1 MFTLVATIKAIR
13 WIFKKH
19 PCMLDIHTT
28 PSAPVSRIG
37 FNGRH
42 TIMRAFFS
50 TYFATIIHDL
60 MCTIKP
66 ISIFFTVLNIPLLPS
81 FGVHIDYL
89 NITLC
94 LLDLFHGSNAV
105 ITVII
110 TGVMLLD
117 LLFLILLL
125 KCLDYIFGL
134 GFLGLLL
141 GAALILATED
151 DLNHNRFGAPAVFI
165 GVG

>member
-105 ITVII
+105 ITVRFII
-110 TGVMLLD
+110 FANVGICAVLD
-117 LLFLILLL
+117 LGINIDLCVLLFSEEM
-125 KCLDYIFGL
+125 FQ
-134 GFLGLLL
+134 
-141 GAALILATED
+141 
-151 DLNHNRFGAPAVFI
+151 
-165 GVG
+165 